1 MEYDTIFADARR
13 AGNELALADAGRLGR
28 TVAKAAALLRE
39 NTEKVL
45 AANALDLEA
54 MDADSPMRDRLRL
67 TAERIASIAADM
79 ESVAGLPSPQGETIA
94 QWTRPNGM
102 TLRKVRVPFGV
113 VGMICEA
120 RPNVTADIFSLCL
133 KTGNA
138 CVLKGGS
145 DARRSNEAIAALLRE
160 ALRSEGIDPAAF
172 TLLPAGHEAAG
183 ALLNAVGYVDVVIP
197 RGGAGLIRFVRE
209 NARIP
214 VIETGA
220 GIVHTYFDLDGDLT
234 KGRAVVCNAKTRRV
248 SVCNALDCLIVHR
261 GRLRDLA
268 ELCDPMAAERVTIY
282 ADAEAYAALEGRYP
296 ACLLRPAAEEHFGTE
311 FLDYKLAVRTVG
323 SLDEALAHQRSHRH
337 RERRNGPGV
346 HPAGRCGMR
355 LRQRLDGL
363 HRRRPVR
370 LRRRGRHL
378 DPETPCPRPDGAA
391 RAHDLQIRDFR
402 QRAGQRAMT
411 APLPHAVS
419 AAFTAF
425 PNRPR
430 EGASKLPYA
439 AAFPDAPSGRRNAVC
454 TGRPVQKRP
463 RRHM

>member
-1 MEYDTIFADARR
+1 MEYDTIFVAARR
-13 AGNELALADAGRLGR
+13 AGNELALVDAGRLSR

-39 NTEKVL
+39 NAGKVL

-94 QWTRPNGM
+94 EWTRPNGM

-120 RPNVTADIFSLCL
+120 RPNVTADIFSLSM

-261 GRLRDLA
+261 ERLRDLA
-268 ELCDPMAAERVTIY
+268 ELCDPMAAERVTVY

-323 SLDEALAHQRSHRH
+323 SSTKLWRTSPATPRATAKPSSPKTPGRPGSSPGGSM
-337 RERRNGPGV
+337 RR
-346 HPAGRCGMR
+346 ASTSTS
-355 LRQRLDGL
+355 
-363 HRRRPVR
+363 RRPSPTAASSGSAPR
-370 LRRRGRHL
+370 SAFRPRNS
-378 DPETPCPRPDGAA
+378 TPAA
-391 RAHDLQIRDFR
+391 RW
-402 QRAGQRAMT
+402 GC
-411 APLPHAVS
+411 
-419 AAFTAF
+419 
-425 PNRPR
+425 PNSRPT
-430 EGASKLPYA
+430 
-439 AAFPDAPSGRRNAVC
+439 N
-454 TGRPVQKRP
+454 T
-463 RRHM
+463 